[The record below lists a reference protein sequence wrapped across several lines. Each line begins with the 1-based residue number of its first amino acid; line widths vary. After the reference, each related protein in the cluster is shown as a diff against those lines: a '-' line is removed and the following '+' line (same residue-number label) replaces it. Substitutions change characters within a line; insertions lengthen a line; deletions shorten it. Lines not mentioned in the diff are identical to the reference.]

1 MDIELLPA
9 RVQDLKF
16 SCKKSSSPKFLG
28 FLTSDELSVALK
40 CLNCNNGYAFFG
52 GYDGAERTVLAF
64 LPDWCEEPIYPITA
78 LTFKYRQ
85 CDILAHRD
93 FLGSLMALG
102 IARETVGDILIENGR
117 AVVFVLND
125 IADFIVSQISKIG
138 RVGVSIEKGYTGSLP
153 SLSKKQSFSV
163 TVASM
168 RLDCVISALCGF
180 SRKEAAEKIADGYVV
195 VNSVCTQK
203 STYSVMSN
211 CNITVRKKGKFE
223 ITCCDEVS
231 KKGRII
237 LRYNKYI

>member
-1 MDIELLPA
+1 MDSELLPA
-9 RVQDLKF
+9 RIQDLKNA
-16 SCKKSSSPKFLG
+16 CEKSLSPKFLG

-40 CLNCNNGYAFFG
+40 CLNSDNGYAFFG
-52 GYDGAERTVLAF
+52 GYNGAERTVLAF

-138 RVGVSIEKGYTGSLP
+138 RVGVSIEKGYTGTLP

-180 SRKEAAEKIADGYVV
+180 SRKEATQKIADGYVT
-195 VNSVCTQK
+195 VNSINIEK
-203 STYSVMSN
+203 STYIVTPNSN
-211 CNITVRKKGKFE
+211 VTVRQKGKFE
-223 ITCCDEVS
+223 ITSCDEVS

-237 LRYNKYI
+237 LRYNKYV